1 MPASPRRFLGA
12 ALLAATALFCA
23 APPAAAADPEPPP
36 ASEWFD
42 LYRQAVVH
50 VELEDW
56 KSVESYIR
64 RAIAINPKSQRNV
77 RLYGMWHNSYMPYY
91 YLGLAEYRL
100 GDYGAAMESFR
111 KEEAAGI
118 VQHDPVLYLKMSK
131 LMTSAE
137 GTPPP
142 RPPAA
147 GSKKVAKAT
156 AAPAGTSSGSSAV
169 IEGLQAFFQ
178 NKYDASIAAFQD
190 AMKKSSEDDLT
201 LHLYLG
207 MAYAGKA
214 SADKGQRSLWE
225 NLAQL
230 EFKRVHEMDPGYKL
244 APGIFSEEM
253 MALFERSGA
262 PK

>member
-1 MPASPRRFLGA
+1 MSAAPRRILGV

-23 APPAAAADPEPPP
+23 VPPAAAADPEPPP
-36 ASEWFD
+36 TSEWFD

-56 KSVESYIR
+56 KTVESYIR

-77 RLYGMWHNSYMPYY
+77 RLYGMWHNSYTPYY
-91 YLGLAEYRL
+91 YLGLAQYRL
-100 GDYGAAMESFR
+100 GDYGAAKESFQ
-111 KEEAAGI
+111 KEEAAGV
-118 VQHDPVLYLKMSK
+118 VQHDPVVYLKMSK
-131 LMTSAE
+131 LMESAE

-142 RPPAA
+142 APPSA
-147 GSKKVAKAT
+147 GSKKPAKAG
-156 AAPAGTSSGSSAV
+156 AAPAVTSSGSGAV
-169 IEGLQAFFQ
+169 INGLQAFFQ
-178 NKYDASIAAFQD
+178 NDYDASIAAFQE

-214 SADKGQRSLWE
+214 SADERQRGLWE

-253 MALFERSGA
+253 MELFQRSGA
-262 PK
+262 QK